1 MIRQR
6 NSKGFTL
13 IEILVA
19 MAIASVVAMISVN
32 ALGFALRAKTIHDN
46 KSEQLSALQFAYVL
60 MQNDI
65 EQALNRPI
73 RNNQNQVEA
82 GFWGE
87 SLHGITRDSQAFI
100 AFTRGG
106 VTNSQWRQAKSAL
119 ARVQYAIEGDK
130 LIRIT
135 WQALDQAPTSEPI
148 RRVILRG
155 IRNLECKFI
164 SHDAIVFDTWKTA
177 LEPEDFTLS
186 ENVIMDRVPQGVRIS
201 FELDELGYI
210 DWLFTLAGV
219 PNEPLM

>member
-1 MIRQR
+1 MVAWRK
-6 NSKGFTL
+6 SMGFTL

-19 MAIASVVAMISVN
+19 MAIASVVAIISVN
-32 ALGFALRAKTIHDN
+32 ALGFALRAKVIHDN
-46 KSEQLSALQFAYVL
+46 KSEHFSELQFAYVI

-65 EQALNRPI
+65 EQAINRPI
-73 RNNQNQVEA
+73 RNSQNQIEA

-87 SLHGITRDSQAFI
+87 SLRGVTEESKTFI
-100 AFTRGG
+100 GFTRGG
-106 VTNSQWRQAKSAL
+106 VINPQWKQTTSAL

-135 WQALDQAPTSEPI
+135 WQALDQAATSEPI
-148 RRVILRG
+148 KRVILRG
-155 IRNLECKFI
+155 VRNLECKFI
-164 SHDAIVFDTWKTA
+164 SHDALVFDTWKTA

-186 ENVIMDRVPQGVRIS
+186 EDVIMDRVPQGVRVT
-201 FELDELGYI
+201 FELEGLGHI